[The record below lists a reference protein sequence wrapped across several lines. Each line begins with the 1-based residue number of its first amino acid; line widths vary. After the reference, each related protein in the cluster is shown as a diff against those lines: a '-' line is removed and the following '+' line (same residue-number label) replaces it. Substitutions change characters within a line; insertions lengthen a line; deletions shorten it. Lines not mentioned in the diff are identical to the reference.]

1 MGACSATS
9 KTANTTVQKTV
20 YINKN
25 ESKNSESS
33 NNKISEKNEKPGI
46 KFNFDN
52 IPQKE
57 TKTQQNLTNNSP
69 RNVTI
74 QRHTDHRKTVS
85 TSYNKMHLNERLKNI
100 KEQNQLDLNPIETH
114 IQKPKKF
121 QRKGNRSISLIEKN
135 KLGSNIFKEELKLK
149 VTINALIEET
159 NGIPTMKYK
168 VLSRIGDG
176 SYGTVY
182 LAVNL
187 MTKQNVAM
195 KKINKIK
202 ENEVD
207 DMEIKNEIDILK
219 KLDHPNIVK
228 IIEFYSTPK
237 AYYIITD
244 FASCGELYNQIKHE
258 YTENQLAVLFYQ
270 IFSGLYYLHT
280 NNIVHR
286 DLKLENILISEIE
299 RDMKTGKKY
308 FWTKIIDFGTAK
320 IFEKNKNEKAV
331 VGSSYYIA
339 PEVLFKNYNE
349 KCDTW
354 SAGVILYMLI
364 VGRAPFDGAD
374 DDEIIENIKKGK
386 FNTKHK
392 KLVATS
398 SEVQDLVKKLLE
410 VNVSKRLS
418 AAEALKHPWFKKFDA
433 KSLYKNI
440 TEDKIKMY
448 LTRLRKYE
456 INSKF
461 QQMVLAFI
469 VHNLPDS
476 VEKKDILKM
485 FRLFNTTDDGKLSK
499 KDIYNE
505 LIKYFDKKEID
516 ETIDDIF
523 LLLDGAN
530 RGYIE
535 YEEFLRATID
545 PKIILS
551 DENLVYAFN
560 FFDRD
565 NTGRISVE
573 KIMSIFVDDKV
584 NEEVFRSI
592 FNEIDTNQDGEI
604 DFQEFKDMMLGN

>member
-1 MGACSATS
+1 MNAKSR
-9 KTANTTVQKTV
+9 
-20 YINKN
+20 
-25 ESKNSESS
+25 S
-33 NNKISEKNEKPGI
+33 NRQIADLSDIVE
-46 KFNFDN
+46 
-52 IPQKE
+52 
-57 TKTQQNLTNNSP
+57 
-69 RNVTI
+69 
-74 QRHTDHRKTVS
+74 RK
-85 TSYNKMHLNERLKNI
+85 KERLK
-100 KEQNQLDLNPIETH
+100 T
-114 IQKPKKF
+114 
-121 QRKGNRSISLIEKN
+121 N
-135 KLGSNIFKEELKLK
+135 KLHEIKKVIFEKSERSQTPNNDNKDKEKDKNDKFKRRSKKSTTLVEKSRMESKFKEEMKLNVK
-149 VTINALIEET
+149 TQTLIEEQK
-159 NGIPTMKYK
+159 GDPSKKYK
-168 VLSRIGDG
+168 VVKRLGDG
-176 SYGTVY
+176 SYGTVFSV
-182 LAVNL
+182 VNIQ
-187 MTKQNVAM
+187 TGATVAM
-195 KKINKIK
+195 KKIEKVK
-202 ENEVD
+202 ENEID
-207 DMEIKNEIDILK
+207 DLEIKNEIDILK

-228 IIEFYSTPK
+228 IYEFYNTL
-237 AYYIITD
+237 TD
-244 FASCGELYNQIKHE
+244 FYIVTEYCKKGELYSYIKRS

-299 RDMKTGKKY
+299 KDMKTGKKY

-374 DDEIIENIKKGK
+374 DEEIIENIKKGK

-398 SEVQDLVKKLLE
+398 PEVQDLVKKLLE
-410 VNVSKRLS
+410 VNVGKRLS

-440 TEDKIKMY
+440 SDDKIKMY
-448 LTRLRKYE
+448 LSRLRKYE

-476 VEKKDILKM
+476 VETKEILKI
-485 FRLFNTTDDGKLSK
+485 FRIFNTNDDGKLTK
-499 KDIYNE
+499 KDIYNG

-516 ETIDDIF
+516 DTIDDIF

-530 RGYIE
+530 RGFIE
-535 YEEFLRATID
+535 YEEFMRATID
-545 PKIILS
+545 PKIVLS

-604 DFQEFKDMMLGN
+604 DYQEFKDMMLGN

>member
-1 MGACSATS
+1 
-9 KTANTTVQKTV
+9 
-20 YINKN
+20 
-25 ESKNSESS
+25 
-33 NNKISEKNEKPGI
+33 
-46 KFNFDN
+46 
-52 IPQKE
+52 
-57 TKTQQNLTNNSP
+57 
-69 RNVTI
+69 
-74 QRHTDHRKTVS
+74 
-85 TSYNKMHLNERLKNI
+85 
-100 KEQNQLDLNPIETH
+100 
-114 IQKPKKF
+114 
-121 QRKGNRSISLIEKN
+121 
-135 KLGSNIFKEELKLK
+135 
-149 VTINALIEET
+149 
-159 NGIPTMKYK
+159 
-168 VLSRIGDG
+168 
-176 SYGTVY
+176 
-182 LAVNL
+182 
-187 MTKQNVAM
+187 
-195 KKINKIK
+195 
-202 ENEVD
+202 
-207 DMEIKNEIDILK
+207 
-219 KLDHPNIVK
+219 
-228 IIEFYSTPK
+228 
-237 AYYIITD
+237 
-244 FASCGELYNQIKHE
+244 
-258 YTENQLAVLFYQ
+258 
-270 IFSGLYYLHT
+270 
-280 NNIVHR
+280 
-286 DLKLENILISEIE
+286 
-299 RDMKTGKKY
+299 MKTGKKY
-308 FWTKIIDFGTAK
+308 FWKKIIDFGTAK